1 MLDEV
6 DISKREFDVFCRSVR
21 EFHPTTFIYAINNPP
36 LQDELLQHTRFVSLT
51 IQNAPSKVFFRCWE
65 VEDINCSDQDLCQ
78 PEVEFLSLQ
87 PVTSDDMSEEV
98 SKEAVMAMKSMQSFT
113 ESKFFGTTWD
123 FKKFQ
128 VPLDQSFITCSTSCE
143 WFYALF
149 TATQKKSRFFHVL
162 RKIWPHSMCL

>member
-1 MLDEV
+1 MKLT
-6 DISKREFDVFCRSVR
+6 SVK
-21 EFHPTTFIYAINNPP
+21 E
-36 LQDELLQHTRFVSLT
+36 SLT
-51 IQNAPSKVFFRCWE
+51 SFADPSVSFIPQLLFTLSTTLPYRKSFCSTHASWVLLFKMHLPKCSFRCWE

-98 SKEAVMAMKSMQSFT
+98 SKEAVMAMNSMQSFT

-128 VPLDQSFITCSTSCE
+128 VPLDQSFINCSTSCE